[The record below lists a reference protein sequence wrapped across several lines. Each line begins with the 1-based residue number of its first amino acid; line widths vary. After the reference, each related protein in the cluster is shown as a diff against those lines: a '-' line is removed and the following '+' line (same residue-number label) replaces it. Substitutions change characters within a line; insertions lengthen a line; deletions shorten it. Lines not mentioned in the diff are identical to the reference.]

1 MAIIMS
7 IDAYGPIVDNA
18 GGIATMSR
26 AGEKT
31 RRITD
36 KLDGAGNI
44 TAAIG
49 KGFTIGAGV
58 ITTVALFAAYIGGTR
73 LAHAEL
79 FTPTVLV
86 GLFIGAV
93 LPLFFA
99 AWTMGAVTRI
109 ANKLV
114 IEVRR
119 QFEEINGLL
128 TGKADPD
135 SDRCVDVIARDSLM
149 ATVVAGIIAILS
161 PFVVAFTLGVEAL
174 GGFLVGAMI
183 VGSVLGLSMSIG
195 GGAWDNA
202 KKWISSHREDGDN
215 MDIAY
220 KAAVVGDMVGDPFK
234 DVSGPAMNILIK
246 LMVTISLVFCT
257 ILCSV

>member
-1 MAIIMS
+1 
-7 IDAYGPIVDNA
+7 
-18 GGIATMSR
+18 
-26 AGEKT
+26 
-31 RRITD
+31 
-36 KLDGAGNI
+36 
-44 TAAIG
+44 
-49 KGFTIGAGV
+49 
-58 ITTVALFAAYIGGTR
+58 VALFAAYIGGTA
-73 LAHAEL
+73 LADAEL

-86 GLFIGAV
+86 GLFIGAI
-93 LPLFFA
+93 LPLLFA

-119 QFEEINGLL
+119 QFKETKGILEG
-128 TGKADPD
+128 TVEPD
-135 SDRCVDVIARDSLM
+135 SDRCVDVIARDSLI
-149 ATVVAGIIAILS
+149 ATVIAGIIAIAS

-183 VGSVLGLSMSIG
+183 VGSVLGMSMSIG

-202 KKWISSHREDGDN
+202 KKWIEANRSEGD
-215 MDIAY
+215 DLDVAY

-246 LMVTISLVFCT
+246 LMITISLVFCSV
-257 ILCSV
+257 LCSA